1 MSISTLTRRHF
12 SAKVLV
18 QANAYVSPLGRA
30 KHRMWNTAMTP
41 IREELAN
48 SRVERRT
55 GVAIWGRLA
64 RFYERQLRLAGAHL
78 QTWNLS
84 AAQFDVLA
92 TVGRHEG
99 MTQQELAERLLVTQ
113 GNITQLIDKLERRG
127 LLQRCPEGRI
137 KRLVLTDAG
146 RQLHDVVVPAQER
159 FQGQQFAPLSP
170 TERHQLLTLL
180 RKLQHA
186 QR

>member
-1 MSISTLTRRHF
+1 M
-12 SAKVLV
+12 
-18 QANAYVSPLGRA
+18 NP
-30 KHRMWNTAMTP
+30 TA
-41 IREELAN
+41 EAWAESHA
-48 SRVERRT
+48 ERRI
-55 GVAIWGRLA
+55 GVALWGRVA
-64 RFYERQLRLAGAHL
+64 RFYERQIRLAGTHL
-78 QTWNLS
+78 HAWNLS

-113 GNITQLIDKLERRG
+113 GNITQLLDKLERRG
-127 LLQRCPEGRI
+127 LLRRCPDGRT

-146 RQLHDVVVPAQER
+146 RRLHDEVVPAQER

-170 TERHQLLTLL
+170 AEQRQLLMLL
-180 RKLQHA
+180 RKLQRA

>member
-1 MSISTLTRRHF
+1 MEPTGERWARSH
-12 SAKVLV
+12 A
-18 QANAYVSPLGRA
+18 
-30 KHRMWNTAMTP
+30 
-41 IREELAN
+41 
-48 SRVERRT
+48 ERRI
-55 GVAIWGRLA
+55 GVALWGRLA
-64 RFYERQLRLAGAHL
+64 RFYERQMRLAAAHL
-78 QTWNLS
+78 HAWNLS

-113 GNITQLIDKLERRG
+113 GNITQLLDKLERRG
-127 LLQRCPEGRI
+127 LLQRCPDGRT
-137 KRLVLTDAG
+137 KRLMLTDAG
-146 RQLHDVVVPAQER
+146 RQLHDDVVPAQER

-170 TERHQLLTLL
+170 AEQHQLLMLL